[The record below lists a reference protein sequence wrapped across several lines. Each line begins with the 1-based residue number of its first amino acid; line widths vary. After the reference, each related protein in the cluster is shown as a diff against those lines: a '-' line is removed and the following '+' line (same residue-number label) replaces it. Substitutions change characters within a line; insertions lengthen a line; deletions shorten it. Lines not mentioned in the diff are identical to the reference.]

1 MGMTFKRFLEER
13 FVNALPKDQELKQK
27 HADAVWDLLQKS
39 YAPIGGIKGKGFS
52 SKSDM
57 MNIPFWKM
65 IMKDGEI
72 KGVVLYKDKGGRK
85 SVAAGTDGS
94 EYAKVKVADIMKN
107 DLKRSYGEKSK
118 SALGTMMKQLPWDV
132 LQKFTKTPKEASKI
146 LGKDV
151 VSVKKYKGQLPDDA
165 KQTLAKYPQLKDYA
179 YLRDLNGTMTFK
191 VMFGTPG
198 KSIR

>member
-65 IMKDGEI
+65 IMKDGEV
-72 KGVVLYKDKGGRK
+72 KGAVLYKDKGGRK

-132 LQKFTKTPKEASKI
+132 LQQFTKTPKQAKAI

-151 VSVKKYKGQLPDDA
+151 VSVKDYDGQLPSDA
-165 KQTLAKYPQLKDYA
+165 QQTLAKYPQLRDYA

-198 KSIR
+198 RSIR